1 MLHRRDAM
9 LRLGQL
15 GLSALTLPGLVRA
28 EQSQSVP
35 RRHAKSVIYLF
46 LWGGPPQQDLWD
58 LKPNAPDG
66 IRSLFGPIRTN
77 VPGIHVCEQMPRLAR
92 HMDKVAV
99 VRSLTHDSNT
109 HEPSVYRMLTGKYDM
124 PFTVPRNQ
132 RQRNQ
137 FPFVGSVVSNFS
149 RPSDLPAC
157 VTIPRPIG
165 HDGVTYA
172 GTHAGF
178 LGPRCDPMEFKEA
191 PNQGAQATHP
201 TALAADMDTT
211 RLLARRGLLNSI
223 EDQER
228 SLQTATPLTS
238 PGARG
243 LQNGLDSFFEQAFR
257 MLSSPAAKNAFN
269 LNLEPASIRDRYGR
283 NEYGESMLLSRRLI
297 EAGVRLVSINWMYI
311 FPNGRVSNVWDNHA
325 GYGIHGART
334 GYDLLKSPVC
344 IPPLDQGL
352 SALLEDL
359 TVRGLLDETL
369 IVVAGEFGRTPNI
382 NNDGG
387 RDHWG
392 ACQSA
397 LLAGGGIRGGQVYGA
412 SDARAAYPRERP
424 VAPQDLIATMHHAL
438 GIPPD
443 AEIRDRLN
451 RPYHICDG
459 APLTGLFG

>member
-9 LRLGQL
+9 MRLGQMGL
-15 GLSALTLPGLVRA
+15 GALTLPGLLRA
-28 EQSQSVP
+28 EQAPTSP
-35 RRHAKSVIYLF
+35 RRRAKSIIYLF

-58 LKPNAPDG
+58 LKPDAPDRV
-66 IRSLFGPIRTN
+66 RSLFNPIHTN
-77 VPGIHVCEQMPRLAR
+77 VPGIHICEQMPRLAR

-99 VRSLTHDSNT
+99 VRSLTHPSNE

-124 PFTVPRNQ
+124 PFSVPRNQ
-132 RQRNQ
+132 RQRSQ

-149 RPSDLPAC
+149 EPGVMPAC

-178 LGPRCDPMEFKEA
+178 LGPRHDPMEFKEA
-191 PNQGAQATHP
+191 PNRGAQATHP
-201 TALAADMDTT
+201 TALAADMDAT
-211 RLLARRGLLNSI
+211 RLLARRGLMNTL

-228 SLQTATPLTS
+228 LLSS
-238 PGARG
+238 RGARG
-243 LQNGLDSFFEQAFR
+243 LQDGLGSFYEQAFR

-269 LNLEPASIRDRYGR
+269 LNLEPTNVRDRYGR
-283 NEYGESMLLSRRLI
+283 NEYGESMLLARRLV
-297 EAGVRLVSINWMYI
+297 EAGVRLVSITWMYI

-352 SALLEDL
+352 SALLEDMSA
-359 TVRGLLDETL
+359 RGLLDETL
-369 IVVAGEFGRTPNI
+369 IAVAGEFGRTPNI
-382 NNDGG
+382 NNDAG

-412 SDARAAYPRERP
+412 SDSRAAYPRERP
-424 VAPQDLIATMHHAL
+424 VSPQDFIATMHHAL
-438 GIPPD
+438 GLPTD
-443 AEIRDRLN
+443 SVIRDRLD
-451 RPYHICDG
+451 RPYHIGDG
-459 APLTGLFG
+459 QPLVGLFG